1 MEAVAIALV
10 LSMFA
15 AVPDPRARNA
25 RHRLGDVLAIAL
37 LAVLSGAD
45 DYPGIVEFG
54 RDRAG
59 LLGGLLPLPQGVPSV
74 KTFRRVFAAVDPTA
88 MGEVLGRWSAAL
100 VKTCAGKQIAVD
112 GKALRRSFEHAWEK
126 MGMLHLVTAWCV
138 EDSLC
143 LGQSAVDEKSN
154 EIVAVPQV
162 LGLLDLNGAV
172 VTVDALNTQRAIAA
186 QVVDAGGDYVMALK
200 DNHPTLF
207 ARVARNVDD
216 LIREKFEGVA
226 HTAADDTD
234 AGHGRVDRRQVYA
247 TDRIEWLTDAQR
259 AEWAGLRS
267 IAAVDSTRKLGDGT
281 VERSRRYSISSL
293 PPDAKELGR
302 LVRNHWAI
310 GNGQHW
316 CLDVGFREDQS
327 RVRAGHG
334 DENLAAVRR
343 IALNLLKQDKSV
355 KLGIANKRLK
365 AARSVKYLL
374 GLVTRTTNA
383 K

>member
-1 MEAVAIALV
+1 MAAEAIALV
-10 LSMFA
+10 LSMFS
-15 AVPDPRARNA
+15 AVPDPRAGNA
-25 RHRLGDVLAIAL
+25 RHRLTDVLAIAL

-54 RDRAG
+54 LDRAE
-59 LLGGLLPLPQGVPSV
+59 LLGGLLALPHGVPSV
-74 KTFRRVFAAVDPTA
+74 STFRRVFAAVDPAA
-88 MGEVLGRWSAAL
+88 MGEVLGRWSQAL
-100 VKTCAGKQIAVD
+100 VRTCAGKQIAVD
-112 GKALRRSFEHAWEK
+112 GKALRRSFEHAWAK

-154 EIVAVPQV
+154 EILAVPKV
-162 LGLLDLNGAV
+162 LGLLDLTGAV

-207 ARVARNVDD
+207 DRVVRNVDD
-216 LIREKFEGVA
+216 LILERFAGVA

-247 TDRIEWLTDAQR
+247 TAEIDWLTAEQR

-267 IAAVDSTRKLGDGT
+267 VAAIDSTRKLGDGT
-281 VERSRRYSISSL
+281 VERFRRYYITSL
-293 PPDAKELGR
+293 PPDAAELGR
-302 LVRNHWAI
+302 LIRNHWAI
-310 GNGQHW
+310 ENGQHW

-327 RVRAGHG
+327 RVRADHG

-365 AARSVKYLL
+365 ASRNVNYLL
-374 GLVTRTTNA
+374 KVVTGTSNA